1 MSIDLGSMGSK
12 LVYTTFSLLYMNHED
27 KNHPRILIALRTSA
41 RLEDM
46 MTEHKHAWVF
56 PGLFFFSKDRHVDV
70 VNTLDIKQSYYT
82 CQTGDLAPSID

>member
-27 KNHPRILIALRTSA
+27 ENHQRILIALRTSA

-46 MTEHKHAWVF
+46 MIGHKHAWVF
-56 PGLFFFSKDRHVDV
+56 PGLFFFSKERHVDV
-70 VNTLDIKQSYYT
+70 VNTLDLSLIH
-82 CQTGDLAPSID
+82 I